1 MIKTGLIDGQTIADK
16 ILARVKAQVDF
27 LRNHNVAPKLA
38 VILVGEHAPSVRYV
52 ARKGKAATEVGIG
65 FELVNLPSEATQAMI
80 ITAIQNL
87 QADQALSGLIVQLP
101 LPEPLYTSEV
111 LNTIEA
117 ARDIDC
123 LTDVNMGK
131 LIMNTG
137 WITPPTAAA
146 VFAIIKDQKI
156 NVVGKNVAVIG
167 LGALVGKP
175 LSVMLMNARASVTT
189 INSATLEVQAKCLA
203 ADIIVSGVGKAG
215 LVRGDMVKPG
225 ALVIDAGISVIDGS
239 VQGDVLVSEIVHH
252 AAVTP
257 TPGGVGPITIA
268 KLLENTVRCAARQHN
283 VTLPE

>member
-1 MIKTGLIDGQTIADK
+1 MQKTGLIDGQAIADK
-16 ILARVKAQVDF
+16 ILARVKDQVDF
-27 LRNHNVAPKLA
+27 LHTKNVQPKLA
-38 VILVGEHAPSVRYV
+38 VILVGDHAPSIRYV
-52 ARKGKAATEVGIG
+52 TRKEKAAAEVGIG
-65 FELVNLPSEATQAMI
+65 FELVRLPSDADQTMI
-80 ITAIQNL
+80 IKTISDL
-87 QADQALSGLIVQLP
+87 QTDPNLSGLIVQLP

-111 LNTIEA
+111 LNAIEA

-146 VFAIIKDQKI
+146 VFAIIKDQPI
-156 NVVGKNVAVIG
+156 NVVGKNVVVIG

-189 INSATLEVQAKCLA
+189 INSATPDVQAKCLA

-225 ALVIDAGISVIDGS
+225 ALVIDAGVSFVDG
-239 VQGDVLVSEIVHH
+239 VMHGDAIVDEIVDH
-252 AAVTP
+252 ALVTP
-257 TPGGVGPITIA
+257 TPGGVGPLTIA
-268 KLLENTVRCAARQHN
+268 KLLENTVRCAARQHSL
-283 VTLPE
+283 TLPE